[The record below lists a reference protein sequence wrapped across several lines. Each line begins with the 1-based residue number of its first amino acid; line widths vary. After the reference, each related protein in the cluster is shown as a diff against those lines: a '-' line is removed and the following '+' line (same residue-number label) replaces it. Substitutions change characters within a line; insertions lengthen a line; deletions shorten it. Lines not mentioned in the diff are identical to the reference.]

1 MGLYGDIMGYI
12 GMLTNNLIFGRVGM
26 ANAMAISLRKM
37 MIKHQIL
44 VYPMFRQTHMNLL
57 INHEVQKHSQNV

>member
-12 GMLTNNLIFGRVGM
+12 GILTINLIFGRVGM
-26 ANAMAISLRKM
+26 ANTMAMSLRKM

-44 VYPMFRQTHMNLL
+44 GYPMFRQTHMNLL
-57 INHEVQKHSQNV
+57 HHEVQKHSRNV